1 MNRTLAAALA
11 AASVLGIAGGAFA
24 ASHVPTSAPSRPA
37 ASSSSSSSSPLPSS
51 SPVPATEPLLY
62 ADPGEIHDGSTVVR
76 TPAKGQVGDVARVE
90 GGYVLTTKASTQEPA
105 FHLYVVSDS
114 GETTKL
120 ADTFGTFAVS
130 PDGMQVASL
139 ASTDLHV
146 HIWDVTN
153 GAPRGTWMPPRHVQ
167 PNGHVAFDGRTVV
180 VGAETFGGRPRVY
193 LWTPESGSSRQV
205 SSSLRSVTAA
215 GGYVAGLV
223 TSDTPDLG
231 EFCLT
236 AWRPAAPQYRWR
248 NCTLAADHLT
258 GPEFSPNGKRVLA
271 SPARA
276 DGFGPGSI
284 SAVEVTSGDPVATF
298 LAGDGT
304 YGARWADDT
313 HVWVSGPSNADA
325 TDTVIRRCNLAGEC
339 TVAARVPQRA
349 VVGRP

>member
-11 AASVLGIAGGAFA
+11 AASVIGIAGGAFA
-24 ASHVPTSAPSRPA
+24 ASRLPTSAPSRPA
-37 ASSSSSSSSPLPSS
+37 ASSSSSSLPSPS
-51 SPVPATEPLLY
+51 AVPVSEPLLY
-62 ADPGEIHDGSTVVR
+62 AVPGEIHDGSTVVH

-120 ADTFGTFAVS
+120 ADTFGAFAVS
-130 PDGMQVASL
+130 PDRMQVASMV
-139 ASTDLHV
+139 STDLHV
-146 HIWDVTN
+146 HVWDVTN
-153 GAPRGTWMPPRHVQ
+153 GAPRGTWAPPWHVQ
-167 PNGHVAFDGRTVV
+167 PNGHVAFDGSKVV

-193 LWTPESGSSRQV
+193 VWSPESGSSRQV

-215 GGYVAGLV
+215 DGYVAGLV

-236 AWRPAAPQYRWR
+236 AWRPAAPSYRWR
-248 NCTLAADHLT
+248 NCTLASDQLT

-271 SPARA
+271 YPART
-276 DGFGPGSI
+276 DGFGPGSF
-284 SAVEVTSGDPVATF
+284 SAVEVTSGNPVATF
-298 LAGDGT
+298 LPGDWT

-313 HVWVSGPSNADA
+313 HVWVSGASNADA
-325 TDTVIRRCNLAGEC
+325 TDTVIRHCNLAGEC
-339 TVAARVPQRA
+339 TVAARVPERA